1 MKKHEL
7 PGVACMLTLM
17 GGFLDAYTYTC
28 RDGVFANAQTGN
40 VVKLGIALANGD
52 GWLVLR
58 YIIPIM
64 AFILGVLI
72 SMWFCR
78 HHFGRQYILVIEG
91 IILAIVSLIPSSLLT
106 NLLANVLVSF
116 VCAMQAEAFRKVS
129 GLGYA
134 STMCT
139 GNLRSMTECLE
150 NFFVMGD
157 RESWNSVKRYMIILV
172 CFVSGVIAGIWLT
185 NQLSICA
192 INLLFIPLSLA
203 LFQMTFPEKVIG
215 FSEKLDIR

>member
-1 MKKHEL
+1 MEKHEL

-58 YIIPIM
+58 YVIPIM
-64 AFILGVLI
+64 AFILGVLT

-78 HHFGRQYILVIEG
+78 QQFGRQYILVVEG
-91 IILAIVSLIPSSLLT
+91 IIITIVSLIPSSLLT

-150 NFFVMGD
+150 NFFVKGD

-185 NQLSICA
+185 KKLSIYA
-192 INLLFIPLSLA
+192 IHWLLVPLSLA
-203 LFQMTFPEKVIG
+203 LFQMIFPKKIVW
-215 FSEKLDIR
+215 FSKKLEVR